1 MEGAVGHQCYVC
13 VVAVCLR
20 KVKLCCRLFCYILAV
35 WFSGNMLASVNV
47 AVLESMWG
55 SSTVRGCSTPI
66 YFTYLLETQVILF
79 LDWNFPSTA
88 NCFELR

>member
-35 WFSGNMLASVNV
+35 WFSGNMLASINV
-47 AVLESMWG
+47 AVLCQ
-55 SSTVRGCSTPI
+55 T
-66 YFTYLLETQVILF
+66 
-79 LDWNFPSTA
+79 
-88 NCFELR
+88 

>member
-1 MEGAVGHQCYVC
+1 MLITDITEATKFAVIQG
-13 VVAVCLR
+13 
-20 KVKLCCRLFCYILAV
+20 KGI
-35 WFSGNMLASVNV
+35 
-47 AVLESMWG
+47 ESMWG